1 MKYLDVFRQ
10 RASVDEL
17 YEVCEEAVELAG
29 SYNVWWAYLEI
40 ASDYERKAN
49 ICLKCMQFLILSDT
63 DKELKSHRLL
73 DIFLYLIQLNL
84 ACDFQKLALTRFQM
98 ALNIAKCPRDASD
111 ILASLAE
118 NTTCE
123 DLCLL
128 WLSYIHL
135 VEFSCLPRGFYDP
148 ARAGPA
154 RIVRKDGVVFPWK
167 PGGGTRLGFTE
178 LFRLFSRKLKRM
190 FLLFEV

>member
-1 MKYLDVFRQ
+1 MDVFRQ
-10 RASVDEL
+10 RGSIDEL
-17 YEVCEEAVELAG
+17 HEVCEEAVELAG
-29 SYNVWWAYLEI
+29 SYDVWWAYLEI
-40 ASDYERKAN
+40 ASDYERKTN
-49 ICLKCMQFLILSDT
+49 VCLKCIEFLILSNT

-73 DIFLYLIQLNL
+73 EMFLYLIQLNL
-84 ACDFQKLALTRFQM
+84 VYDFHKDASTRFQI
-98 ALNIAKCPRDASD
+98 ALNIVKCPRDASE

-135 VEFSCLPRGFYDP
+135 VEFSCLPSGFYDP
-148 ARAGPA
+148 ARTAPA

-167 PGGGTRLGFTE
+167 PGSGTRHGFTE
-178 LFRLFSRKLKRM
+178 LFRLFSRKCFCCLRS
-190 FLLFEV
+190 LYYG